1 MTDILERLDDF
12 VHGGWSKS
20 LQSKILLQCCA
31 DEIRRLREDI
41 ANRPAGWE
49 EMVAEIYDLREQVQ
63 GLKEALE
70 FIAADDYGPK
80 NRVYHPA
87 RAKQALAKL
96 GGDDDT
102 ATD

>member
-1 MTDILERLDDF
+1 MPTDILEELPECLD
-12 VHGGWSKS
+12 
-20 LQSKILLQCCA
+20 CNCA
-31 DEIRRLREDI
+31 DCEYGIKAAAEIRRLREDI
-41 ANRPAGWE
+41 ANRPIGWE